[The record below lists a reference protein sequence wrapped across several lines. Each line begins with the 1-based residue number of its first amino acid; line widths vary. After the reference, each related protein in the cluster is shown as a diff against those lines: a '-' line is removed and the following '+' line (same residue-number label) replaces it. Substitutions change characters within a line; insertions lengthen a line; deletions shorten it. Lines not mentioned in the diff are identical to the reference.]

1 MSEGDERKGGE
12 RKGKERVES
21 HWADSSNE
29 SDADNYGVHEKGVAF
44 MRGRCHDNPRQSCV
58 CGGCIM
64 IDKFRL
70 KLHFSRHAFE
80 IKNLK
85 EEIEGLKNTM
95 ENHPCIH
102 CCERPCYCE
111 ALDDDNNWY

>member
-1 MSEGDERKGGE
+1 M
-12 RKGKERVES
+12 
-21 HWADSSNE
+21 
-29 SDADNYGVHEKGVAF
+29 HEKGVAF

-80 IKNLK
+80 IKKLK
-85 EEIEGLKNTM
+85 EEIEGLKNAR
-95 ENHPCIH
+95 ENRPCFH
-102 CCERPCYCE
+102 CRERPCICE
-111 ALDDDNNWY
+111 ELDNDNN